1 MEQRLGWNYSQNSFV
16 PKSSKQKGP
25 VSKKTKR
32 SRNTSSKGKRSS
44 RKTEPT
50 RKKTMKSSAE
60 NIDGERGDDIN
71 QYAQGQGQSLEQE
84 GSANINL
91 ENDNDDFSST
101 GALADGVLGGD
112 INGVAEDPDSMLD

>member
-1 MEQRLGWNYSQNSFV
+1 
-16 PKSSKQKGP
+16 
-25 VSKKTKR
+25 
-32 SRNTSSKGKRSS
+32 
-44 RKTEPT
+44 
-50 RKKTMKSSAE
+50 MKSSAE

-84 GSANINL
+84 GTANINL

-112 INGVAEDPDSMLD
+112 INGVAEDPDSMFDQWNPAGELGQGVGAP